1 MTQFVLSCLIPTFLL
16 SLGLTGLMR
25 LIAPKI
31 GLIDKPAARKVHT
44 TPTALGGGVGIV
56 LGFLIPMGLALALI
70 NIPDFEPFLKQFL
83 NADLMQHVEG
93 MRYRTPQMLI
103 ILGSGLV
110 IAVMGLI
117 DDLTPI
123 GWQLRFGV
131 QILLSSLI
139 VYNGVNATVFVS
151 YPLFSAALSVIWLVA
166 LINAFN
172 FLDNMDALTGGIG
185 LIASVMFAIIML
197 QMTGEPRWF
206 VAGTLLCLA
215 GAIAGFLVHN
225 WPPAK
230 IFMGDA
236 GITFIGLMLG
246 TMSIS
251 GTFYDESMP
260 SRHVILAPLCVL
272 AIPLYDFTTVI
283 LIRLKRGLSP
293 WHPDK
298 NHFSHRLV
306 ELGLSRKYA
315 VMTIHLATLTT
326 GLAGLLLYSVDSW
339 GPAWTILAIVF
350 CVMAIITILERAG
363 RKKFEKQQR
372 EAAKAAAIV
381 ATQPPEQ
388 TSR

>member
-1 MTQFVLSCLIPTFLL
+1 MTQFVLSCLIPTFFL
-16 SLGLTGLMR
+16 SLSLTGLMR
-25 LIAPKI
+25 LIAPRV

-56 LGFLIPMGLALALI
+56 LGFLIPMGIALALI
-70 NIPDFEPFLKQFL
+70 NIKAFEPTLQNVL
-83 NADLMQHVEG
+83 GPDLLEHVDG
-93 MRYRTPQMLI
+93 MRFKTPQMLL
-103 ILGSGLV
+103 ILGSGLI
-110 IAVMGLI
+110 IAVMGLM
-117 DDLTPI
+117 DDLRPL
-123 GWQLRFGV
+123 GWKLRFGV

-151 YPLFSAALSVIWLVA
+151 HPVISGVLSVLWLVT

-185 LIASVMFAIIML
+185 FIACCIFSVIML
-197 QMTGEPRWF
+197 NMTGEPRWF

-236 GITFIGLMLG
+236 GSTFIGLMLG

-326 GLAGLLLYSVDSW
+326 GLAGLLLYSVDTW
-339 GPAWTILAIVF
+339 PPAWTILAIVF
-350 CVMAIITILERAG
+350 CVMAIITVLERAG

-372 EAAKAAAIV
+372 EATAKLDSS
-381 ATQPPEQ
+381 QQ
-388 TSR
+388 TNGH

>member
-1 MTQFVLSCLIPTFLL
+1 MTQFVLTCLIPTFLL
-16 SLGLTGLMR
+16 SFSLTGLMR
-25 LIAPKI
+25 VLAPRI

-56 LGFLIPMGLALALI
+56 LGFLIPMAVALALI
-70 NIPDFEPFLKQFL
+70 NLDAFKPLLDRLLSPDLL
-83 NADLMQHVEG
+83 RHVDG
-93 MRYRTPQMLI
+93 MRSRTPQFLL
-103 ILGSGLV
+103 ILGSGFV
-110 IAVMGLI
+110 IALLGLI
-117 DDLTPI
+117 DDLRPL
-123 GWQLRFGV
+123 GWQFRFGV
-131 QILLSSLI
+131 QILLATLI
-139 VYNGVNATVFVS
+139 VVSGTSATVFVTHPVIS
-151 YPLFSAALSVIWLVA
+151 GVISVLWLVA

-185 LIASVMFAIIML
+185 LIASVIFAIIML
-197 QMTGEPRWF
+197 QMTSEPRWF

-236 GITFIGLMLG
+236 GSTFIGLMLG
-246 TMSIS
+246 TMTIS

-283 LIRLKRGLSP
+283 AIRLKRGLSP

-326 GLAGLLLYSVDSW
+326 GLAGLLLYSVPGW
-339 GPAWTILAIVF
+339 GPAWTIIALVFCVLAIV
-350 CVMAIITILERAG
+350 TILERAG
-363 RKKFEKQQR
+363 RKKFEKQER
-372 EAAKAAAIV
+372 EAA
-381 ATQPPEQ
+381 
-388 TSR
+388 SNNRS

>member
-236 GITFIGLMLG
+236 GSTFIGLMLG